1 MNAMEHNLRTASNTD
16 MLAETNHRIANH
28 LALLAGM
35 VQLQASAVAKGPDM
49 FTKTQVRG
57 MLQETAGKIV
67 GIGNMHR
74 RLAHRAGDDELDL
87 GAHLIES
94 THQLVSHLALDS
106 RVTISERLE
115 RDCMVTPEQ
124 AQTVIL
130 IAGEIVMNAVKHA
143 HPAGLPVAIAVSCS
157 RNSDGG
163 IVVEAGDDGVGLPE
177 GFNTKTGGGLGLRL
191 IRSLA
196 DKIHASLQI
205 ESDALG
211 LSYRLRIPPH
221 A

>member
-1 MNAMEHNLRTASNTD
+1 MNAIESGLGVIANTD

-49 FTKTQVRG
+49 FTKAQVRG

-74 RLAHRAGDDELDL
+74 RFAHHAGDVDLDL
-87 GAHLIES
+87 GAQLIES
-94 THQLVSHLALDS
+94 THQLVSHLSLDA
-106 RVTISERLE
+106 RVMISERLE
-115 RDCMVTPEQ
+115 GDCLVTPEQ
-124 AQTVIL
+124 AQTVVL

-143 HPAGLPVAIAVSCS
+143 HPAGLPVAIAVSCE
-157 RNSDGG
+157 RNADGG
-163 IVVEAGDDGVGLPE
+163 ITIEIGDDGVGFPE
-177 GFNTKTGGGLGLRL
+177 GFDTETGGGLGLRL

-196 DKIHASLQI
+196 DKIHATLQI

-211 LSYRLRIPPH
+211 LSYRLRIPPR

>member
-1 MNAMEHNLRTASNTD
+1 MNAMENSLRLVSNTD
-16 MLAETNHRIANH
+16 MLAEANHRIANH

-35 VQLQASAVAKGPDM
+35 VQLQASAVAKGPDL
-49 FTKTQVRG
+49 FTKAQVRG

-74 RLAHRAGDDELDL
+74 RFAYRAGEQELDL
-87 GAHLIES
+87 ATHLIES
-94 THQLVSHLALDS
+94 THQLVSHLSLDA

-115 RDCMVTPEQ
+115 RNCTVTPEQ
-124 AQTVIL
+124 AQTIVL

-143 HPAGLPVAIAVSCS
+143 HPTGLPVAIAVCCA
-157 RNSDGG
+157 RNADDS
-163 IVVEAGDDGVGLPE
+163 ITVEVGDDGVGFPE
-177 GFNTKTGGGLGLRL
+177 DFDAETGGGLGLRL

-196 DKIHASLQI
+196 QKINATLQI